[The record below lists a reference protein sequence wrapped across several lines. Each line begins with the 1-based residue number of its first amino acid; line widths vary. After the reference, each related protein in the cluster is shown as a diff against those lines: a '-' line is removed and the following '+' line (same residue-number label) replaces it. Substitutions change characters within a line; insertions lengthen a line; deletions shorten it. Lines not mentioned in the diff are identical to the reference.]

1 MNLLSAR
8 ERLFNISNAS
18 NPCTQGVDLSP
29 FSDDLQH
36 FATSRTSG
44 AAPAASAPRVG
55 YLDVE
60 GQGDRDVS
68 YDCRLAS
75 PVLLLSKCV
84 IFNWKDTL
92 QKDRIL
98 NMLMIASRA
107 ANGVD
112 AGEGR
117 EGRPTERP
125 FGHLHIVMRDW
136 NFADTDPIAL
146 LGDLMT
152 PERGTSADVAERNAA
167 RIGIRDAFQTIR
179 VWLFPPPVSE
189 TSKLSKELTYADL
202 SDPFKRKLEELR
214 GVLAAQLAEPTRYG
228 GQALTPRR
236 IAGLLPHIVETINS
250 GKVIMP
256 RSMLANLMQE
266 MVQNALLEF
275 SERLNRAQNDHLRDV
290 RAADVRQQYERTVD
304 AHLVEFRRFL
314 TSNNIVPDIAEKALE
329 RAERTLNGAKAS
341 FVRSY
346 EEQRAQLRAVLV
358 SSVRKFID
366 DSLAS
371 IRPSLGD
378 RTENDI
384 LTELQK
390 IRTRCAAMASSDESA
405 KPEIESMIQTAFD
418 AFRKE
423 YNAAFAA
430 SFGRK
435 KALAMEA
442 LRSEGDR
449 VARLLKNGFR
459 SWMVKSRESKGVGFI
474 LTFDGLRKQSSE
486 EIITSLSAVLE
497 RHIVRADRDD
507 TTSQMFNA
515 ELVKESDDLYH
526 VTIQDVL
533 EFCQPLHEL
542 EMTRRIQSCIES
554 ASSAKDMIERM
565 PFPIAAFRSQILE
578 SLRSKARTCGAEWG
592 AESSTID
599 SIIGSRFVQQ
609 MIESLDALNRS
620 KATELVQRAVHS
632 SMSTIASSFS
642 AVGGK
647 SSDQLSQDF
656 YALLAKEKETLSRNI
671 SRLNDPE
678 MISNAAQQLELDARQ
693 RFLEPLLR
701 GISARDSEWEVRI
714 QRDRQVTR
722 SEKERT
728 ARVAQEAIEAAK
740 REHAEA
746 QAARDAAERAARD
759 ATDAVARE
767 RAATQAAR
775 DATERRAR
783 DAAEEVARE
792 RAAREAAKRE
802 QAEAQAA
809 RDAAERRARDAADA
823 VAHERAAREA
833 AKREKAE
840 AQAARDAA
848 EREARDAAAR
858 ERKAAQAA
866 EDAAAR
872 ERAATQ
878 AVRDAA
884 DAIARER
891 AAAQEARDAA
901 EVAKREARDAA
912 AMLPR
917 AFPAASVAPRAAS
930 VLPPAFPAAS
940 VLPRAASVAPRA
952 AASSHAGEKR
962 AATDEYDEEAPD
974 FGAKLEEARQQVSR
988 EQYEKNA
995 KRLLDL
1001 QKEAEQRKQARKRHK

>member
-117 EGRPTERP
+117 STERSTERP

-136 NFADTDPIAL
+136 TFADTNPTTL
-146 LGDLMT
+146 LSDLMT

-167 RIGIRDAFQTIR
+167 RIGIRDAFETIR

-202 SDPFKRKLEELR
+202 SDPFKRKVEELR

-228 GQALTPRR
+228 GQALTPQR
-236 IAGLLPHIVETINS
+236 IAGLLPHIVETVNS

-290 RAADVRQQYERTVD
+290 RAADVRQKYERTVD
-304 AHLVEFRRFL
+304 AHLVAFRSFL
-314 TSNNIVPDIAEKALE
+314 TSNNIVPDIARKALE
-329 RAERTLNGAKAS
+329 RAERTLNDAKAS

-378 RTENDI
+378 KTEDDI
-384 LTELQK
+384 LTELQR

-405 KPEIESMIQTAFD
+405 QSEIESMLQTAFD

-430 SFGRK
+430 SFVRK
-435 KALAMEA
+435 KALAMEE
-442 LRSEGDR
+442 LRSEGTR
-449 VARLLKNGFR
+449 VARLLMDGFR
-459 SWMVKSRESKGVGFI
+459 SWIVKSRESKSVGSI
-474 LTFDGLRKQSSE
+474 LTFGQLREQASE
-486 EIITSLSAVLE
+486 EILKRLSAVLE
-497 RHIVRADRDD
+497 RHIVRADKDD
-507 TTSQMFNA
+507 SKSQMFNA
-515 ELVKESDDLYH
+515 ELVKESEDLYNG
-526 VTIQDVL
+526 TFQDVL
-533 EFCQPLHEL
+533 EFCQPLHEV

-554 ASSAKDMIERM
+554 ASNAKEMIDRM
-565 PFPIAAFRSQILE
+565 PFPIAAFRSQMFE
-578 SLRSKARTCGAEWG
+578 SLRSRARTCGAEWG

-656 YALLAKEKETLSRNI
+656 YALLANEKKKLSDNI

-714 QRDRQVTR
+714 QRDREVTR
-722 SEKERT
+722 SERERT
-728 ARVAQEAIEAAK
+728 ARVAQETIEAAK
-740 REHAEA
+740 REHAAA
-746 QAARDAAERAARD
+746 QAARDAAEREAREAAARERAAAQAARV
-759 ATDAVARE
+759 ATEAVARE

-775 DATERRAR
+775 EAAERKAR
-783 DAAEEVARE
+783 DAAEAVERE
-792 RAAREAAKRE
+792 RAA
-802 QAEAQAA
+802 A
-809 RDAAERRARDAADA
+809 R
-823 VAHERAAREA
+823 
-833 AKREKAE
+833 
-840 AQAARDAA
+840 
-848 EREARDAAAR
+848 
-858 ERKAAQAA
+858 
-866 EDAAAR
+866 DAAAR

-878 AVRDAA
+878 AAREAA

-891 AAAQEARDAA
+891 AATQAARDAA
-901 EVAKREARDAA
+901 ERKARDAAEEVERERAEAQAARDAAELAKREARYAA
-912 AMLPR
+912 AILPR
-917 AFPAASVAPRAAS
+917 AFPAASVLPPTAS
-930 VLPPAFPAAS
+930 VLPPT
-940 VLPRAASVAPRA
+940 ASVAPRA

-962 AATDEYDEEAPD
+962 AATDAYDEEAPD
-974 FGAKLEEARQQVSR
+974 FGARLEEARQQVSR